1 MKEFMAA
8 VAKQYAN
15 LTEDQRK
22 AYKVFT
28 QKVAAGMLMN
38 GYTIATEED
47 AKLLDDMMNGT
58 THLDFAQL
66 SKKAGEYGSK
76 DFILSIGAKKDD
88 GMPDLTKLY
97 AYKTTFPRDYIGSI
111 DSTTS
116 VFTPRA
122 SMLSGF
128 TSFAVDTS
136 NLNVFTS
143 QRDLLISSVVVDLGN
158 ALEKTMG
165 KEVSV
170 PPAAATAQ
178 TAAAAATPAPTAAPA
193 ATAPVSPAM
202 LYSQRVVSIETAL
215 RSLPADR
222 KIGKGPDGVAFTHG
236 NPPVTETIE
245 VSYADHRITIGDAS
259 FTISMNALAGE
270 LASVR
275 RVQDAQG
282 QPSIRL
288 MTAAGQS
295 IDTPL

>member
-1 MKEFMAA
+1 MAA

-22 AYKVFT
+22 AYKTFT
-28 QKVAAGMLMN
+28 QKVATGMLMN
-38 GYTIATEED
+38 GYTIATAED

-66 SKKAGEYGSK
+66 SKKASEYGSN
-76 DFILSIGAKKDD
+76 DFILSIGGKKDD
-88 GMPDLTKLY
+88 GTPDLTKLY
-97 AYKTTFPRDYIGSI
+97 TYKTTFPRDYIGSI
-111 DSTTS
+111 DGTTS
-116 VFTPRA
+116 IFTPRA
-122 SMLSGF
+122 NMLSGF

-158 ALEKTMG
+158 ALEKTIE
-165 KEVSV
+165 KEVSA
-170 PPAAATAQ
+170 PAAATTQ
-178 TAAAAATPAPTAAPA
+178 TTTVPTPAPAAAPT
-193 ATAPVSPAM
+193 ATVSVSPAM
-202 LYSQRVVSIETAL
+202 LYSQRIVSIEAAL
-215 RSLPADR
+215 RGLPVDR
-222 KIGKGPDGVAFTHG
+222 KIGKGSDGVTFTHG

-245 VSYADHRITIGDAS
+245 VSYADHRITIGDSS
-259 FTISMNALAGE
+259 FTVSMNALAGE

-275 RVQDAQG
+275 RVQDTQG